1 METKAKGFIVRAIGP
16 FSFFFFTKS
25 IVFFC
30 KLHIIEYIGFCI
42 YKDIGFIENGGI
54 MFSSNVF
61 DYISV
66 LDKAADASWMRHVA
80 LSNNV
85 SNATTPGYKRQDVAF
100 ESELRKALG
109 SCKHESMD
117 AKVARVKNVSV
128 RPVAYTD
135 YSTLSYRLDG
145 NNVDPD
151 SEPVMLSENYLK
163 YQGLM
168 AAINNEFQ
176 NLQVV
181 LK

>member
-1 METKAKGFIVRAIGP
+1 
-16 FSFFFFTKS
+16 
-25 IVFFC
+25 
-30 KLHIIEYIGFCI
+30 
-42 YKDIGFIENGGI
+42 

-117 AKVARVKNVSV
+117 AKVAIVKNVSV